1 MKKEQLK
8 GEILC
13 ILNRNNTEKFL
24 RHIMTVALA
33 YEKALREAE
42 HRKRQI

>member
-1 MKKEQLK
+1 MEKEQLK

-13 ILNRNNTEKFL
+13 ILNRNDTEKFL
-24 RHIMTVALA
+24 RHILTAALT

-42 HRKRQI
+42 HQ